1 MPPVIQFDHV
11 SKFYPLRHERV
22 RSFQEGFVRL
32 VRRKDSTLSDVEPF
46 WALKDVSLDIELGE
60 AIGFVGSNGAGKS
73 SLLKLIARTNIP
85 TSGRVVVNGQVS
97 ALLELGTGFHPD
109 LSGRDNVYLNGS
121 LMGFSRAE
129 MRKRFDDIVD
139 FSEIGHF
146 IDVPVR
152 NYSSGM
158 YVRLAFAVAVHV
170 MNDILLIDEVLAV
183 GDEDF
188 QRKCMDK
195 MSEFKRSGKTIVLV
209 SHDLEAV
216 RNLCSR
222 VVWLENGEVL
232 EDGDSVA
239 VLDHYL
245 QAANLKTKE
254 RMDQQLAQRKRQ
266 VVEAGPASAAGP
278 YKRWGTGEVRIE
290 RVILLNGRGEET
302 TVFETGDAM
311 TVRLWYSATERL
323 QHPVFGI
330 GVCRPDGVVIT
341 GPNTLMTGSFIPSII
356 GSGYID
362 YVIGSLP
369 FLNGVY
375 ELSAAV
381 YDETLAHPYDHHER
395 LYTFRV
401 ESGRVGECF
410 GIMMLSGKWSH
421 CPMG

>member
-11 SKFYPLRHERV
+11 SKFYLLRHERA
-22 RSFQEGFVRL
+22 RSFQESFVRL
-32 VRRKDSTLSDVEPF
+32 LRRKADRQSDVESF

-73 SLLKLIARTNIP
+73 SLLKLIARTNVP

-97 ALLELGTGFHPD
+97 ALLELGAGFHPD
-109 LSGRDNVYLNGS
+109 LSGRENVYLNGS

-129 MRKRFDDIVD
+129 MRKCFDDIVD

-146 IDVPVR
+146 VDVPVR

-188 QRKCMDK
+188 QRKCMDR

-209 SHDLEAV
+209 SHAMEAV

-222 VVWLENGEVL
+222 VVWLENGKVL
-232 EDGDSVA
+232 EDGDSVT

-266 VVEAGPASAAGP
+266 VVEAGLASAAGP

-290 RVILLNGRGEET
+290 RVVLLNGRGEET
-302 TVFETGDAM
+302 TVFESGATM
-311 TVRLWYSATERL
+311 TVRLWYSAAERL

-330 GVCRPDGVVIT
+330 GVCRPDGVVIA
-341 GPNTLMTGSFIPSII
+341 GPNTLMTDYSIPSVI

-362 YVIGSLP
+362 YAIGSLP
-369 FLNGVY
+369 LLNGVY

-381 YDETLAHPYDHHER
+381 YDETLSHPYDHHER

-401 ESGRVGECF
+401 EPGRVGERF
-410 GIMMLSGKWSH
+410 GIMTLSGKWSH

>member
-11 SKFYPLRHERV
+11 SKFYPLRHERA
-22 RSFQEGFVRL
+22 RSFQESFVRL
-32 VRRKDSTLSDVEPF
+32 LRRGTDRLPDVEPF
-46 WALKDVSLDIELGE
+46 WALKDVSLDVKLGE

-73 SLLKLIARTNIP
+73 SLLKLIARTNVP
-85 TSGRVVVNGQVS
+85 TSGRVVVNGKVS
-97 ALLELGTGFHPD
+97 ALLELGTGFHPE
-109 LSGRDNVYLNGS
+109 LTGRENVYLNGS

-129 MRKRFDDIVD
+129 MRKRFDEIVD

-158 YVRLAFAVAVHV
+158 YVRLAFSVAVHV

-188 QRKCMDK
+188 QRKCTDR

-209 SHDLEAV
+209 SHALEAV
-216 RNLCSR
+216 RNLCGR
-222 VVWLENGEVL
+222 VVWLENGKVL

-254 RMDQQLAQRKRQ
+254 RMDQQLAQRKQQ
-266 VVEAGPASAAGP
+266 VIEAGPASEVGP
-278 YKRWGTGEVRIE
+278 YRRWGTGEVRIE
-290 RVILLNGRGEET
+290 RVTLHNGAGEET

-311 TVRLWYSATERL
+311 TVRLWYSARERL
-323 QHPVFGI
+323 PHPVFGL
-330 GVCRPDGVVIT
+330 GVCRPDGIVIA
-341 GPNTLMTGSFIPSII
+341 GPNTLMTDYSIPSVI

-369 FLNGVY
+369 LLNGVY

-381 YDETLAHPYDHHER
+381 YDETLSHPYDHHER

-401 ESGRVGECF
+401 EPGHVGERF
-410 GIMMLSGKWSH
+410 GIMTLSGEWSH

>member
-11 SKFYPLRHERV
+11 SKFYPLRHERA
-22 RSFQEGFVRL
+22 RSFQESFVRL
-32 VRRKDSTLSDVEPF
+32 LRRGTDRLPDVEPF
-46 WALKDVSLDIELGE
+46 WALKDVSLDVKLGE

-73 SLLKLIARTNIP
+73 SLLKLIARTNVP
-85 TSGRVVVNGQVS
+85 TSGRVVVNGKVS
-97 ALLELGTGFHPD
+97 ALLELGTGFHPE
-109 LSGRDNVYLNGS
+109 LTGRENVYLNGS

-129 MRKRFDDIVD
+129 MRKRFDEIVD

-158 YVRLAFAVAVHV
+158 YVRLAFSVAVHV

-188 QRKCMDK
+188 QRKCTDR

-209 SHDLEAV
+209 SHALEAV
-216 RNLCSR
+216 RNLCGR

-254 RMDQQLAQRKRQ
+254 RMDQQLAQRKQQ
-266 VVEAGPASAAGP
+266 VIEAGPASEVGP
-278 YKRWGTGEVRIE
+278 YRRWGTGEVRIE
-290 RVILLNGRGEET
+290 RVTLHNGAGEET

-311 TVRLWYSATERL
+311 TVRLWYSARERL
-323 QHPVFGI
+323 PHPVFGL
-330 GVCRPDGVVIT
+330 GVCRPDGIVIA
-341 GPNTLMTGSFIPSII
+341 GPNTLMTNFSIPSVI

-369 FLNGVY
+369 LLNGVY

-381 YDETLAHPYDHHER
+381 YDETLSHPYDHHER

-401 ESGRVGECF
+401 EPGHVGERF
-410 GIMMLSGKWSH
+410 GIMTLSGEWSH

>member
-1 MPPVIQFDHV
+1 MAPIIQFDHV
-11 SKFYPLRHERV
+11 SKFYALRHERA
-22 RSFQEGFVRL
+22 RSFQESFVRL
-32 VRRKDSTLSDVEPF
+32 MRRKDSILSDVEPF
-46 WALKDVSLDIELGE
+46 WALKDVSFDIEPGE

-73 SLLKLIARTNIP
+73 SLLKLIARINVP
-85 TSGRVVVNGQVS
+85 TSGRMVVHGQVS

-109 LSGRDNVYLNGS
+109 LSGRENVYLNGS

-129 MRKRFDDIVD
+129 MRQRFDNIVD

-158 YVRLAFAVAVHV
+158 YVRLAFAVAVHL

-209 SHDLEAV
+209 SHALEAV
-216 RNLCSR
+216 LNLCNR
-222 VVWLENGEVL
+222 VVWLENGQVL
-232 EDGDSVA
+232 EDGDSVT

-245 QAANLKTKE
+245 RAANLKTKE
-254 RMDQQLAQRKRQ
+254 RMDRQLAQRKQQ
-266 VVEAGPASAAGP
+266 VIEAGLASQVGP
-278 YKRWGTGEVRIE
+278 YRRWGTGEVRIE

-302 TVFETGDAM
+302 TVFESGDAM

-323 QHPVFGI
+323 QRPVFGI
-330 GVCRPDGVVIT
+330 GVCRPDGVVIA
-341 GPNTLMTGSFIPSII
+341 GPNTLMTDYPIPSVI

-362 YVIGSLP
+362 YAIGSLP
-369 FLNGVY
+369 LLHGVY

-381 YDETLAHPYDHHER
+381 YDETLSHPYDHHER
-395 LYTFRV
+395 LYRFRV
-401 ESGRVGECF
+401 EPGRVGERF
-410 GIMMLSGKWSH
+410 GIMTLSGKWSH